1 MGTARRWGLGL
12 ALMAGLA
19 AAGYWGWTKYQAR
32 QVPQS
37 DLSLHGNVD
46 VRQVILAFRVPGK
59 IETIA
64 VEEGDRVSADD
75 IVGTLEKADFSDQ
88 MILTRAKVDASAAV
102 LSMLEDGSRPEDIEQ
117 AKASVAQVEAALELT
132 RTIRDRQAVLAGRDI
147 ASHQAHEAAQA
158 GFDQATAKLRQAEAI
173 LALALEGPRLGDIT
187 RAQAGLAADRAALS
201 IAERRV
207 ADTELRAP
215 SDGVILT
222 RVREPGSIVAA
233 GEPILTLALTS
244 PVWVRT
250 YVNEPD
256 LGRIASGMAAEI
268 RTDSGGRYSGQI
280 GFISPVAEFTPKSV
294 ETEELRTSLVYRLRV
309 IVEAPDDGLRQ
320 GMPVTVILTPAEG
333 R

>member
-12 ALMAGLA
+12 ALLAGLA
-19 AAGYWGWTKYQAR
+19 AAGYRGWTGYQAR

-37 DLSLHGNVD
+37 GLRLHGNVD
-46 VRQVILAFRVPGK
+46 VRQVTLAFRVPGK

-64 VEEGDRVSADD
+64 AEEGDRVSVGD
-75 IVGTLEKADFSDQ
+75 IVGTLEKMDFSDQ
-88 MILTRAKVDASAAV
+88 LALARAKRDAGAAV

-117 AKASVAQVEAALELT
+117 SKANVARAAAALELA
-132 RTIRDRQAVLAGRDI
+132 RTIRDRQAALAQRNI

-158 GFDQATAKLRQAEAI
+158 GFDEAAAALRQAEAT
-173 LALALEGPRLGDIT
+173 LALALKGPRAGDIT
-187 RAQAGLAADRAALS
+187 RAQADLAADRAGLS
-201 IAERRV
+201 IAQRRL

-233 GEPILTLALTS
+233 GEPILALALIS

-256 LGRIASGMAAEI
+256 LGRIAPGMAAEI
-268 RTDSGGRYSGQI
+268 RTDSGGRYRGQL

-309 IVEAPDDGLRQ
+309 IVEVPDDGLRQ
-320 GMPVTVILTPAEG
+320 GMPVTVILTPTEE

>member
-1 MGTARRWGLGL
+1 MSTARRWGLGL
-12 ALMAGLA
+12 VLVAGLTG
-19 AAGYWGWTKYQAR
+19 AGYWGWTEYQAR

-37 DLSLHGNVD
+37 DLRLHGNVD
-46 VRQVILAFRVPGK
+46 VRQVALAFRVPGK

-64 VEEGDRVSADD
+64 VEEGDRVLAGD

-88 MILTRAKVDASAAV
+88 LTLVRAKVDASAAA
-102 LSMLEDGSRPEDIEQ
+102 LSMLEDGSRPEDIEL
-117 AKASVAQVEAALELT
+117 AEAGVAQAEAALELA
-132 RTIRDRQAVLAGRDI
+132 RTIRDRQAALAQRNI
-147 ASHQAHEAAQA
+147 TSHQAHEVAQA
-158 GFDQATAKLRQAEAI
+158 GFDEAAAALRQTEAT
-173 LALALEGPRLGDIT
+173 LALALEGPRAGDIT

-201 IAERRV
+201 IAQRRV

-222 RVREPGSIVAA
+222 RVREQGSIVAA

-256 LGRIASGMAAEI
+256 LGRIAPGMAAEI
-268 RTDSGGRYSGQI
+268 RTDSGGRYLGQI

-309 IVEAPDDGLRQ
+309 IVEVPDNGLRQ
-320 GMPVTVILTPAEG
+320 GMPVTVILTPDGEG
-333 R
+333 

>member
-1 MGTARRWGLGL
+1 MSTAGRWGFGL
-12 ALMAGLA
+12 VLVAGLTG
-19 AAGYWGWTKYQAR
+19 AGYWGWTEYQAR
-32 QVPQS
+32 QVPRA
-37 DLSLHGNVD
+37 DLRLHGNVD

-64 VEEGDRVSADD
+64 VEEGDRVAAGD
-75 IVGTLEKADFSDQ
+75 IVGTLEKADYSDQ
-88 MILTRAKVDASAAV
+88 LTLARAKVDASAAV
-102 LSMLEDGSRPEDIEQ
+102 LSMLEDGSRPEDIER
-117 AKASVAQVEAALELT
+117 AKAAVAQAEAALELA

-158 GFDQATAKLRQAEAI
+158 GFDEAAAALRQAEAM
-173 LALALEGPRLGDIT
+173 LALALEGPRSGDISQA
-187 RAQAGLAADRAALS
+187 RAALAADRATLS
-201 IAERRV
+201 IAQRRV
-207 ADTELRAP
+207 ADTELHAP

-222 RVREPGSIVAA
+222 RVREPGSIVAS

-256 LGRIASGMAAEI
+256 LGRIAPGMVAEI
-268 RTDSGGRYSGQI
+268 HTDSGGRYRGQI

-309 IVEAPDDGLRQ
+309 IVEVPDDGLRQ
-320 GMPVTVILTPAEG
+320 GMPVTVVLTPEG
-333 R
+333 ES